1 MTDMD
6 VSLRLRL
13 VNQLSRPAEEA
24 ERDLKDLK
32 KAAEQLGR
40 TKGGDGLAQGL
51 ADVGRK
57 AEAAK
62 AGIKDIGREADQA
75 RQAISR
81 VDNGAFDGLKTDAK
95 AASTAIGNIGQE
107 AQQARTKLG
116 RMDDRAFAGLK
127 SDAKA
132 AERAVEQ
139 IGRAA
144 DNSGRKLRQ
153 LQVQG
158 RGAVGAYGPSHGRA
172 GGALGQ
178 TASAAFDRLGGDAFI
193 PLGAGAAYMA
203 GGVVAS
209 GALMAGAAVRG
220 AANDEFTS
228 DQLRVL
234 GGYGEAEQARYD
246 KLLAAIGG
254 RRGVGSQGA
263 MGVFGGLMAG
273 GLSDQDA
280 GAMTDN
286 AIVFAKATQ
295 ADVGDA
301 AATTIA
307 LRNNLGIRAEDMM
320 SAYDAMALGG
330 KEGQFEVPDMA
341 RNFPSLAAKMAAVGE
356 SGLQGVKGL
365 VAMAQAIRST
375 AGTSDEAATNFEN
388 MLDKFTA
395 PDFVDG
401 AKEIGINV
409 EKTFKKAKEEGVSP
423 VLALIEQL
431 GKKVGSNPF
440 KLAELLPDRQAR
452 AGVQAVLNDL
462 KGVRRQIDNMGK
474 SQGTVF
480 DDYAKATDNFS
491 SAFDRLTSN
500 IAERAKFLGT
510 SVLPPLTDAMN
521 KLSKSFED
529 IDARAAGAEAI
540 SGGDKEIETNTRDEF
555 YRRYKNAFQMNGD
568 KSDLWML
575 RAGKAWEEAL
585 QQKGRGEIDDVFAP
599 VELLER
605 DARLK
610 AAYKHGYVPGRGP
623 ENTLDANPGTGEI
636 PTPGTRPDQ
645 AASRL
650 ESYYRY
656 GTGREHVPSAI
667 NAVGNA
673 VYDRDGGISLR
684 PDQKNSVLD
693 QIISNV
699 ELEGGE
705 EAKEEAESI
714 ADYIKSIL
722 GFTVSPTVKPTFIS
736 PDGGGSGGVPAG
748 GGTGQQSSV
757 QNSSSNVKLTQN
769 ISSPNSRMAAIRA
782 QREANRNVRMAQS
795 RALGDIGPRTA

>member
-40 TKGGDGLAQGL
+40 TQGGDGLARGL

-62 AGIKDIGREADQA
+62 AGIKDISREADQA

-107 AQQARTKLG
+107 AQQVRAKLG

-158 RGAVGAYGPSHGRA
+158 RGAVGAYGPSHGRP

-203 GGVVAS
+203 GGAIAS
-209 GALMAGAAVRG
+209 GAVLAGAAVK
-220 AANDEFTS
+220 AAASDEFTS
-228 DQLRVL
+228 DQLMVL
-234 GGYGEAEQARYD
+234 GGYNTDEQARYD
-246 KLLAAIGG
+246 KLLSAIGA
-254 RRGVGSQGA
+254 RRGIGTQGA

-273 GLSDQDA
+273 GLSANDA

-286 AIVFAKATQ
+286 AVVFAKATQ

-423 VLALIEQL
+423 VLALIEEL
-431 GKKVGSNPF
+431 GRKVGSNPF

-462 KGVRRQIDNMGK
+462 KGVRRQIENMGGSK
-474 SQGTVF
+474 GTVL

-491 SAFDRLTSN
+491 SAFSRLSAN
-500 IAERAKFLGT
+500 VAEKAKYLGST
-510 SVLPPLTDAMN
+510 VLPSLTEAMN

-529 IDARAAGAEAI
+529 IDARVAAV
-540 SGGDKEIETNTRDEF
+540 SGEDQALVDSSRDEF
-555 YRRYKNAFQMNGD
+555 IERYRKINPNAGPMDIGYFYEQ
-568 KSDLWML
+568 
-575 RAGKAWEEAL
+575 AL
-585 QQKGRGEIDDVFAP
+585 TKKGRGEIPSIMAFLDEMENQQRTRKIYADGTA
-599 VELLER
+599 
-605 DARLK
+605 K
-610 AAYKHGYVPGRGP
+610 TSTGRHTQPFIGIS
-623 ENTLDANPGTGEI
+623 TGEV
-636 PTPGTRPDQ
+636 PLPNWREDNLPAEPGSARW
-645 AASRL
+645 L
-650 ESYYRY
+650 KERY
-656 GTGREHVPSAI
+656 GQGTGREHVPSAI
-667 NAVGNA
+667 TAVGNT
-673 VYDRDGGISLR
+673 VYERDGGISLR
-684 PDQKNSVLD
+684 PEQKNTVLD

-705 EAKEEAESI
+705 EAKEEADSI

-722 GFTVSPTVKPTFIS
+722 GFTVSPTIKPTFIS
-736 PDGGGSGGVPAG
+736 PDGGKGGSVPAG

-769 ISSPNSRMAAIRA
+769 ISSPNSRVAAIRS
-782 QREANRNVRMAQS
+782 QREANRSVRMAQS